1 MLSIRGRIYNKALA
15 FMMGYDLSKCREMLK
30 PDKINDVEKKLG
42 LWPYINEIRKLVNKH
57 VLKKDEI
64 KEEDVKAFSMLRYDS
79 LMGALW
85 SLYYNQ
91 RNEYYNSI
99 VEAMKEF
106 HDGFVL
112 KTKYTGLVSANKMF
126 NNRVK
131 FNELPYNDF
140 LKEFTI
146 FSCFFDA
153 LAMSQFVN
161 LKGFNEANT
170 PNDELLVVLERHFSK
185 KNDDLDLDAITAK
198 YKRMTSSELKAKGYA
213 VNVTNDGIRLACPND
228 IDTIIIPAYVDGKEI
243 YEVSSITES
252 LSNKTKVRTLVILGN
267 VKVLS
272 KFLTNAPY
280 LSKIILC
287 GNINEIV
294 DDSFISSVKL
304 HKTENGGTYLNIN
317 DNPYYALLTIDDD
330 IASFKVNRK
339 TVVIAYHAGYKK
351 NIKSL
356 DLANVLYIS
365 RDAFYECE
373 TINIDLPNK
382 LKYLGNNAFYGC
394 RKARFLDLGFGIKRI
409 PPFAFSQLES
419 VTELIL
425 HENIEFIDILAFSGL
440 KSLEK
445 LTICNDRINI
455 STDAFNGSNE
465 EFEIYSSDDIYQRIG
480 LVAGVFNSFE
490 CSWYDIDLDKLQLL
504 KNSYEIVDLDV
515 EEANEIGFDIREND
529 DARSLVSTNVPL
541 KVKEFICPPV
551 CEGKPIE
558 IVTCFFNKS
567 SSIEKLYFPNDVYF
581 DWQSLNDCP
590 NLEEI
595 IVDGDIKQ
603 VDSASF
609 KNCDKL
615 KNIYNGVVYININN
629 NPYYIASCLAPS
641 YPKNITLHPNCKFV
655 QNGAFGETDIES
667 IDFANVE
674 TIGEDTIS
682 YCEKLKK
689 VTMSDTVKLVLGNLV
704 FNTQNVEYLKLSD
717 NIENID
723 GTLICGNNK
732 LREIK
737 LPSKLKCVGS
747 YFIEDVTLI
756 KEITFGKNT
765 KEYGWSVICDCPNV
779 KKVRVPKGSQYDPS
793 EFDGIKVEEY

>member
-15 FMMGYDLSKCREMLK
+15 FMMGYDLSKCREMVK
-30 PDKINDVEKKLG
+30 PDKINETEKLLG
-42 LWPYINEIRKLVNKH
+42 LWPYINEIRRLVNKH
-57 VLKKDEI
+57 VIKNDAI
-64 KEEDVKAFSMLRYDS
+64 KEDDVKTFGMLKYDS
-79 LMGALW
+79 FMGCLFP
-85 SLYYNQ
+85 LYYSQ

-112 KTKYTGLVSANKMF
+112 KTKYTGKIPANKMF
-126 NNRVK
+126 NNKVK

-161 LKGFNEANT
+161 MKGLNEANM
-170 PNDELLVVLERHFSK
+170 PNDEMLVILEGYFSK
-185 KNDDLDLDAITAK
+185 NNDDLDAITAK
-198 YKRMTSSELKAKGYA
+198 YKRMTSTELKAKGYA
-213 VNVTNDGIRLACPND
+213 VNITNDGIRLACPND
-228 IDTIIIPAYVDGKEI
+228 VDTIIIPAYVDGKEV

-272 KFLTNAPY
+272 RFLTNAPY
-280 LSKIILC
+280 LSKIVLC

-330 IASFKVNRK
+330 IISFKVNRK
-339 TVVIAYHAGYKK
+339 TVIIAYHAGYKK
-351 NIKSL
+351 NIKTL
-356 DLANVLYIS
+356 DLANVSYIS

-382 LKYLGNNAFYGC
+382 LKYLGKNAFYGC
-394 RKARFLDLGFGIKRI
+394 RKARFLDLGFGIRKI

-445 LTICNDRINI
+445 LTICNDGINI
-455 STDAFNGSNE
+455 STNAFNGSND

-480 LVAGVFNSFE
+480 LVAGVFDSFE

-504 KNSYEIVDLDV
+504 KNSYEVVDFDV
-515 EEANEIGFDIREND
+515 EEANEIGFDIKVND
-529 DARSLVSTNVPL
+529 DTRSLVSTNVSL

-551 CEGKPIE
+551 CDGKPIE
-558 IVTCFFNKS
+558 IVTCFFNRS
-567 SSIEKLYFPNDVYF
+567 SSIERLYFPNDVYF

-595 IVDGDIKQ
+595 IVDGYVKQ
-603 VDSASF
+603 VDSDSF

-615 KNIYNGVVYININN
+615 KTIYNGVVYININN
-629 NPYYIASCLAPS
+629 NPYYIASCLAPT
-641 YPKNITLHPNCKFV
+641 YPKDIVLHPNCKFV
-655 QNGAFGETDIES
+655 QNGAFEETDIES

-674 TIGEDTIS
+674 TIGERTIS
-682 YCEKLKK
+682 YCEKLIK
-689 VTMSDTVKLVLGNLV
+689 VTMSDSVKLVLGDLL
-704 FNTQNVEYLKLSD
+704 FTTPSVEYLKLSD
-717 NIENID
+717 NIEKIA
-723 GTLICGNNK
+723 GALICGNHK

-737 LPSKLKCVGS
+737 LPSKLKYVGS

-765 KEYGWSVICDCPNV
+765 KEYGWSVVRDCPNV
-779 KKVRVPKGSQYDPS
+779 KKIRVPKGSQYDAS

>member
-1 MLSIRGRIYNKALA
+1 MLSIRGRIYNKALG
-15 FMMGYDLSKCREMLK
+15 FMLGYDLAKCREMVK
-30 PDKINDVEKKLG
+30 PDKINETEKLLG
-42 LWPYINEIRKLVNKH
+42 LWPYVNEIRRLVNKH
-57 VLKKDEI
+57 VIKSDTI
-64 KEEDVKAFSMLRYDS
+64 KEDDVKTFGMLKYDS
-79 LMGALW
+79 FMGCLFP
-85 SLYYNQ
+85 LYYSQ

-112 KTKYTGLVSANKMF
+112 KTKYTGKIPANKMF
-126 NNRVK
+126 NNKVK

-161 LKGFNEANT
+161 MKGLNEANM
-170 PNDELLVVLERHFSK
+170 PKDEMLVILEGYFSK

-213 VNVTNDGIRLACPND
+213 VTNTNDGIRLACPND

-252 LSNKTKVRTLVILGN
+252 LSNKTKARTLVILGN

-272 KFLTNAPY
+272 RFLTNAPY
-280 LSKIILC
+280 LSKIVLC

-330 IASFKVNRK
+330 ITSFKVNRN
-339 TVVIAYHAGYKK
+339 TVIIAYHAGYKK
-351 NIKSL
+351 NIKTL
-356 DLANVLYIS
+356 DLANVSYIS

-373 TINIDLPNK
+373 TINIDLPNN
-382 LKYLGNNAFYGC
+382 LKYLGKNAFYGC
-394 RKARFLDLGFGIKRI
+394 RKARFLDLGFGVKQI

-419 VTELIL
+419 VTELIF

-445 LTICNDRINI
+445 LTICNDQINI
-455 STDAFNGSNE
+455 STNAFNGSND

-480 LVAGVFNSFE
+480 LVAGVFDSFE

-504 KNSYEIVDLDV
+504 KNSYEVVDLDV
-515 EEANEIGFDIREND
+515 EEANEIGFDIKVND
-529 DARSLVSTNVPL
+529 DTRSLVSTNVSL

-551 CEGKPIE
+551 CDGKPIE
-558 IVTCFFNKS
+558 IVTCFFNRS
-567 SSIEKLYFPNDVYF
+567 SSIERLYFPNDVYF
-581 DWQSLNDCP
+581 DWLSLNDCP

-595 IVDGDIKQ
+595 IVDGDVKQ
-603 VDSASF
+603 VDSGSF

-615 KNIYNGVVYININN
+615 KTIYNGVVYININN
-629 NPYYIASCLAPS
+629 NPYYIASCLAPT
-641 YPKNITLHPNCKFV
+641 YPKDIVLHPNCKFV
-655 QNGAFGETDIES
+655 QNRAFSETDIES

-674 TIGEDTIS
+674 TIGEKTIS

-689 VTMSDTVKLVLGNLV
+689 VTMSDSVKFVLGDLL
-704 FNTQNVEYLKLSD
+704 FTTPNVEYLKLSD
-717 NIENID
+717 NIEMLD
-723 GTLICGNNK
+723 GTLICGNHK

-737 LPSKLKCVGS
+737 LPSKLKYVGS
-747 YFIEDVTLI
+747 YFIEDVALI
-756 KEITFGKNT
+756 KEITFGMNT
-765 KEYGWSVICDCPNV
+765 KEYGWSVVCDCPNV
-779 KKVRVPKGSQYDPS
+779 KRIRVPKGSQYDAS